1 MLLRVPCVTRIRN
14 LPRLFPGVFEFVV
27 NIFLCCV
34 FLQTILLELTE
45 CTRPGNRASQKSH
58 WARTSEFSCLVQSDD
73 ALFFPCWLF
82 RPKVKKL
89 SHAWAACW
97 SRWIYVSLSCNAKSC
112 FCRQLLFRNAEESPF
127 LFFFFKKN
135 REWGRTKTGG
145 KVWAHEGNGHA
156 NPTGSN
162 PQLLKILSQEN
173 CKNHMHRTNTRPA
186 LTHI

>member
-58 WARTSEFSCLVQSDD
+58 WALTSEFSCLVQSDD

-82 RPKVKKL
+82 RPKVKKVIPRL
-89 SHAWAACW
+89 SCVLVPLDLC
-97 SRWIYVSLSCNAKSC
+97 VSLVQREKL
-112 FCRQLLFRNAEESPF
+112 FLPPTVVPQCRGKPF
-127 LFFFFKKN
+127 SFFFLKKN